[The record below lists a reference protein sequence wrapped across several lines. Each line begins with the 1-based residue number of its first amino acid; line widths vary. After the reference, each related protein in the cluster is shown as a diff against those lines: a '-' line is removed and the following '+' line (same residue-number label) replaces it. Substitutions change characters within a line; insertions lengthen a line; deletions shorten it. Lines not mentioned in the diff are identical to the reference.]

1 MVCVCV
7 YIYMH
12 ACIHTYTYTHTR
24 THTHTHL
31 QTYPWSKISPAKDRR
46 VTALILVVSEV
57 RSRSCGM
64 HADRRWLVALGG
76 QADPRV
82 PGGVSRLES

>member
-1 MVCVCV
+1 MCVCVCT
-7 YIYMH
+7 YTCMH
-12 ACIHTYTYTHTR
+12 AFIHTRTHTH

-31 QTYPWSKISPAKDRR
+31 QTYPWRKISPAKDPR

-57 RSRSCGM
+57 RSRSCGK

>member
-1 MVCVCV
+1 MCVCVCT
-7 YIYMH
+7 YTCMH
-12 ACIHTYTYTHTR
+12 AFIHTR
-24 THTHTHL
+24 THTHARTHTHL
-31 QTYPWSKISPAKDRR
+31 QTYPWSKISPAKDPR

-57 RSRSCGM
+57 RSRSCGL